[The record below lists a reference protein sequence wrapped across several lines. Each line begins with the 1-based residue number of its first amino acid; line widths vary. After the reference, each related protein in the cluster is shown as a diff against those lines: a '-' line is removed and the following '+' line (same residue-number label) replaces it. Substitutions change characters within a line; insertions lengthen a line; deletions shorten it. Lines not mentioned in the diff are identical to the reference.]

1 MKETR
6 ILYALERADEE
17 YIEEAAPAK
26 GRTGKAVWIRWAA
39 AAACLCLIIGG
50 MYLINRPKGPAPVG
64 PGGETTPV
72 DPGGETA
79 PVNPDDTTP
88 HGGGDVTPVDPGGET
103 YPAVPGEL
111 PKITVPVVDPKA
123 QGGGFESLRY
133 FRPDDLQ
140 SGNPWSEDIELETLP
155 VYKNGTFDRTGAG
168 VPRGHSEEEMMEKLR
183 ETLDAINA
191 EALASRPDD
200 AVGGEKGDDGAVNN
214 EINGVEA
221 AADIGIVRVFANG
234 RTILLPEDGTLPE
247 GYSFNLGTSDQEQEK
262 AMKYLVEK
270 YAGFLNYG
278 NPEILY
284 LESSYDNWYMGF
296 IVYDA
301 AEDITERILNYNFR
315 TAEFTPDG
323 RGNLQWITCFD
334 GLCKAEKIGDY
345 PLISVSEAREKLL
358 DGKYQSRNLPD
369 IRGEEYIAKVDLV
382 YRSGWMEETLLPYYR
397 FWVEAEGPEEAEGY
411 QAYGF
416 YYVPAIQDEYISN
429 STTWFGVK

>member
-1 MKETR
+1 MKEER
-6 ILYALERADEE
+6 ILFALSDIDDG

-72 DPGGETA
+72 DPGGETT

-103 YPAVPGEL
+103 DPAVPGEL

-123 QGGGFESLRY
+123 QAGGLESLRY
-133 FRPDDLQ
+133 FRPDDLP
-140 SGNPWSEDIELETLP
+140 SGNPWSEDLELETLP
-155 VYKNGTFDRTGAG
+155 VYKNGTYDRTGAG
-168 VPRGHSEEEMMEKLR
+168 VPRGLSEDEMVEKLR
-183 ETLDAINA
+183 ETLSRINA
-191 EALASRPDD
+191 EVLAAGSDET
-200 AVGGEKGDDGAVNN
+200 VGGEKGDDGFVNKELN
-214 EINGVEA
+214 CVEA
-221 AADIGIVRVFANG
+221 TTDIGVLRVFPNG
-234 RTILLPEDGTLPE
+234 RILLIAENSTLPE
-247 GYSFNLGTSDQEQEK
+247 GYYFDYRASDTEQAK
-262 AMKYLVEK
+262 VMNYLVEK
-270 YAGFLNYG
+270 YDGLLNYEK
-278 NPEILY
+278 PEILY
-284 LESSYDNWYMGF
+284 LESSHDKWYMGF

-301 AEDITERILNYNFR
+301 AEDVTERILNYNFR

-323 RGNLQWITCFD
+323 RGNLQWISCFD

-345 PLISVSEAREKLL
+345 PLISVAEAKEKLL
-358 DGKYQSRNLPD
+358 GGKYQSRSLPD

-397 FWVEAEGPEEAEGY
+397 FWVEAEGPEGAEGY